1 MISPSFPFEIS
12 SGFIQVGLVDSWIW
26 LQIRSGRNGQNAII
40 SGSSQERRVSTV
52 NKAYMVQCANSF
64 WKDMGYSMS
73 QTYFDTTTCSLLA
86 PTCAKGTT
94 CISGPI
100 HVSKTRHST
109 CPPFWPNKHDAIR
122 LQNTPLILAAR
133 SGDFHD
139 FLKGFHFRFHTL
151 SFWINHSRVANST
164 KWPYLAKLAKVC
176 PVRTLQHHFFRVAT
190 VGLCLSK
197 WSWYNR
203 SRRVAA
209 DSFSWRMEFVKKM
222 LLQAAMEDK
231 VEGWDTESL
240 RDCATSNCVPDSDKL
255 CWLVRVYGYTT

>member
-151 SFWINHSRVANST
+151 SFLNQPLKGCQLYKMTIFGKIGKSVPCS
-164 KWPYLAKLAKVC
+164 
-176 PVRTLQHHFFRVAT
+176 
-190 VGLCLSK
+190 
-197 WSWYNR
+197 
-203 SRRVAA
+203 
-209 DSFSWRMEFVKKM
+209 DSSAPLF
-222 LLQAAMEDK
+222 
-231 VEGWDTESL
+231 
-240 RDCATSNCVPDSDKL
+240 
-255 CWLVRVYGYTT
+255 